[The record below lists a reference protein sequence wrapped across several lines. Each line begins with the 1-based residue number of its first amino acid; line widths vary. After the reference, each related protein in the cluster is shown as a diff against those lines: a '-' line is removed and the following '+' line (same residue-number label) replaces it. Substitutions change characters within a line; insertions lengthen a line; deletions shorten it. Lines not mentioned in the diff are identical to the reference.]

1 MNTAP
6 WISPEFDLTLDCQP
20 VLMAI
25 EQLTFAQMKRKFFS
39 RVFNFAQQTI
49 LLFWITFSYLTQ
61 NILID
66 EILFVIFNGKK
77 SNSLID

>member
-1 MNTAP
+1 
-6 WISPEFDLTLDCQP
+6 
-20 VLMAI
+20 
-25 EQLTFAQMKRKFFS
+25 MKRKFFS
-39 RVFNFAQQTI
+39 RVFYFARQTI
-49 LLFWITFSYLTQ
+49 LLFWRTFSYLTQ

>member
-1 MNTAP
+1 MTWHKDMNTAP

-39 RVFNFAQQTI
+39 PV
-49 LLFWITFSYLTQ
+49 LLNLIIRFIFSYLTL
-61 NILID
+61 NILY
-66 EILFVIFNGKK
+66 L
-77 SNSLID
+77 

>member
-1 MNTAP
+1 MTWHKDMNTAP

-49 LLFWITFSYLTQ
+49 LLF
-61 NILID
+61 
-66 EILFVIFNGKK
+66 
-77 SNSLID
+77 